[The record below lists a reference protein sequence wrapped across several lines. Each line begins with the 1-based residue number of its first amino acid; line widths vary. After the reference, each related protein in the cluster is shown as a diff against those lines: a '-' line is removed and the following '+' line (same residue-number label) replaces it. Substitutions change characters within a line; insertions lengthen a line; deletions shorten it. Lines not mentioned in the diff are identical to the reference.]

1 MTTNVYFVRHAEPD
15 FSVHDDANRPLTEKG
30 IKDTAK
36 VVAYLNDKNIEVA
49 LSSPYKRA
57 MDTIRPFTDINNMS
71 AEIIEDFRERKVDSC
86 WIEDF
91 QGFSKKQWE
100 DFNYKLSDG
109 ECLYEVQRRNIRA
122 LEAVLYKFSGKNII
136 IGTHGTALSTIINY
150 YDESYGYDDFNE
162 MKSLMPWIVKFT
174 FENTK
179 CVEIE
184 RVNILAAY

>member
-36 VVAYLNDKNIEVA
+36 VVEYLNDKNIEVA

-100 DFNYKLSDG
+100 DFKYKLSDG